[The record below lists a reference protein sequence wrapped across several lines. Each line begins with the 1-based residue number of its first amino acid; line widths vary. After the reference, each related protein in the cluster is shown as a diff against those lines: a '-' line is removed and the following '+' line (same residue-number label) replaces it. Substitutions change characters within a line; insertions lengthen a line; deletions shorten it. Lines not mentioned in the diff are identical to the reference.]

1 MSGAEVAVT
10 GVPPRVAE
18 RLGQLVAQAGGELT
32 AADVLADAAA
42 VTSALHNYF
51 EWDDTTAARA
61 YRMVQA
67 ALLIRRVRV
76 TVIPADESEPVTVRA
91 YVSRSEVGEAGGSS
105 AGAYLPVQ
113 SVSGQTAREVAYAE
127 TMRRDLLRLRA
138 RYQNVEAFWPIAREV
153 FALDSEAG

>member
-10 GVPPRVAE
+10 GVPPTVAA
-18 RLGQLVAQAGGELT
+18 RLGQLVAQASGELT
-32 AADVLADAAA
+32 QADVLADAAA
-42 VTSALHNYF
+42 VASPLHDYF
-51 EWDDTTAARA
+51 EWDDTAAA
-61 YRMVQA
+61 HAHRMAQA

-91 YVSRSEVGEAGGSS
+91 YIARSEVGEAGGSS

-113 SVSGQTAREVAYAE
+113 SVSGQTAREVAYAG

-138 RYQNVEAFWPIAREV
+138 KYQNCEAFWPIAREV
-153 FALDSEAG
+153 FGDG